1 MLRLTW
7 GPRPLIT
14 AAWQSVLLLRD
25 TFLSHDLS
33 RPDQFV
39 ENSVS
44 SDRLLHCTENM
55 VNLVGQIAERNKEVK
70 TDFSAVDT
78 DT

>member
-14 AAWQSVLLLRD
+14 AAWQSVRPPRD
-25 TFLSHDLS
+25 AFLSRDLP

-44 SDRLLHCTENM
+44 SDRFLHCTENM
-55 VNLVGQIAERNKEVK
+55 VNLVGQIAERDK
-70 TDFSAVDT
+70 
-78 DT
+78 

>member
-1 MLRLTW
+1 M
-7 GPRPLIT
+7 IT
-14 AAWQSVLLLRD
+14 AAWQSVRPLRD
-25 TFLSHDLS
+25 AFLSRDLP
-33 RPDQFV
+33 RLDQFV

-55 VNLVGQIAERNKEVK
+55 VNLVGQIAERDKEVK
-70 TDFSAVDT
+70 TDFSAADT

>member
-1 MLRLTW
+1 M
-7 GPRPLIT
+7 
-14 AAWQSVLLLRD
+14 
-25 TFLSHDLS
+25 SHDVP

-70 TDFSAVDT
+70 TDFSSVDT
-78 DT
+78 NT

>member
-1 MLRLTW
+1 M
-7 GPRPLIT
+7 
-14 AAWQSVLLLRD
+14 SRD
-25 TFLSHDLS
+25 LP

-55 VNLVGQIAERNKEVK
+55 VNLVSQIAEHDKEVK
-70 TDFSAVDT
+70 TDFSAADT

>member
-1 MLRLTW
+1 MSRDL
-7 GPRPLIT
+7 PRP
-14 AAWQSVLLLRD
+14 D
-25 TFLSHDLS
+25 
-33 RPDQFV
+33 PFV

-55 VNLVGQIAERNKEVK
+55 VNLVGQIAERDKEVK
-70 TDFSAVDT
+70 TDFSAADT